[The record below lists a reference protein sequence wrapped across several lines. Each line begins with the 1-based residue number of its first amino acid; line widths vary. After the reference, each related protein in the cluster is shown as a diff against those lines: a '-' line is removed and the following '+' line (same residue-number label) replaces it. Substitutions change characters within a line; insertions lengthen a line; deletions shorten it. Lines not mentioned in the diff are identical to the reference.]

1 MRLLLLITLLGLSL
15 GLHAGRIDGNE
26 LFRTMEEAVDREDLG
41 YQSGFFDGYVLGFA
55 DTTVNVL
62 WCPPKSAQPSQI
74 SKVVANYLSQHPELL
89 NDPAEVLVIDALSQ
103 HFPCQMPRILCGC
116 E

>member
-1 MRLLLLITLLGLSL
+1 MRLLLLIILLGLAS
-15 GLHAGRIDGNE
+15 GLHAGQIDGNE
-26 LFRTMEEAVDREDLG
+26 LFKTMKEAEDREDLG

-74 SKVVANYLSQHPELL
+74 SKIVASYLNQHSELL
-89 NDPAEVLVIDALSQ
+89 NDPAEVLVIDALSE
-103 HFPCQMPRILCGC
+103 HFPCTFRR
-116 E
+116 